1 MAIGMKGMIDAV
13 QLLQAK
19 DTSSGLGERP
29 GGGKPPAQVN
39 QAFEQQMKMAQS
51 LLSDGDS
58 NLGSGAGQFDTSF
71 LNDAM
76 MFDALATISRIMQ
89 QTGTEGPTSVPIPQ
103 AVQAAV
109 SSQPV
114 ANNPAQATSGTTSS
128 TKPQSVAQEVEGF
141 LSAQFE
147 SGNKGIEAIG
157 WDSTGGTSYGK
168 YQIASKTGTMD
179 RFLNYLDDK
188 APELAQRLRSAGP
201 AETGG
206 TTGAMP
212 KEWKSIATEMPE
224 HFEKLQH
231 GFIKGEHYDTARNMI
246 RDKTG
251 IDLETAPP
259 IVKEVLWSTSVQH
272 GPTGASNIFSKAI
285 NAFLGRTEG
294 GEFSRKLIEQ
304 VYDTRKGQFG
314 SSTERVRQ
322 AVGNRLES
330 EKEIALN
337 MLSGMQV
344 NRTA

>member
-13 QLLQAK
+13 QMLQSK
-19 DTSSGLGERP
+19 DAGSGFGERL

-39 QAFEQQMKMAQS
+39 RAFEQQMNMAQS
-51 LLSDGDS
+51 LLSDGEE

-89 QTGTEGPTSVPIPQ
+89 QTGTEGPTSVSVPQ
-103 AVQAAV
+103 AVRAAV
-109 SSQPV
+109 SPQLA
-114 ANNPAQATSGTTSS
+114 ANNTAQAPAAASAA
-128 TKPQSVAQEVEGF
+128 KPQSIAQEVEGF

-147 SGNKGIEAIG
+147 SGDKGIEAIG

-206 TTGAMP
+206 TTGDMP
-212 KEWKSIATEMPE
+212 KEWKSIASEMPE

-251 IDLETAPP
+251 IDLDSAPP

-272 GPTGASNIFSKAI
+272 GPTGATNIFSKAI